1 MVQFLRNKSEFGEM
15 SMKKLI
21 ILTICLILVVSL
33 TACSIGED
41 TPKDYFGFCK
51 EDFTILDEVDTHGG
65 FHGDGSYY
73 LILDCSKNK
82 EKATEILSEWIELP
96 ISENLELIMYGGE
109 KDGISYGYN
118 LAKEAEI
125 PEIENGYYYFCDRHP
140 ESTDSKDTSALFDR
154 GSFNFS
160 FAIYDSDTDK
170 MYYFEFDT

>member
-1 MVQFLRNKSEFGEM
+1 M

-21 ILTICLILVVSL
+21 ILTTCVILVFSL

-51 EDFTILDEVDTHGG
+51 EDFTILDEVDTHSG

-125 PEIENGYYYFCDRHP
+125 PKIENGYYYFYDRHS
-140 ESTDSKDTSALFDR
+140 ESADSKDTSALFDR